1 MDYVFLSLGLLFLF
15 LGGEFLIKSSVWLA
29 LRLNIS
35 KLVVGVTVVS
45 FATSAPELLVSLQS
59 AFSGYPQMSFGN
71 VIGSNIANIGLVL
84 ALTSIVSPV
93 KVDKES
99 LGLNYPMMIGASFSL
114 MIVMYFFYGINWM
127 IGSVFLIALIIF
139 LVVAITKSSFDT
151 EEDVE
156 VDKSLNFLKSIILLV
171 LGASGLY
178 FGADWFIKG
187 AVNIAKSFNIDERI
201 ISLSL
206 VAIGT
211 SIPELA
217 ASLIAAFKKQNGI
230 ALGNLIGSN
239 IFNILAVLGISSL
252 FVDLS
257 LEDAKLF
264 NSDIIW
270 MIAFALLLY
279 PLIKMG
285 KKNMLGLKEGFV
297 ILTLYLAYLMFL

>member
-1 MDYVFLSLGLLFLF
+1 M
-15 LGGEFLIKSSVWLA
+15 
-29 LRLNIS
+29 
-35 KLVVGVTVVS
+35 
-45 FATSAPELLVSLQS
+45 
-59 AFSGYPQMSFGN
+59 SGYPQMSFGN

-93 KVDKES
+93 KVDNES
-99 LGLNYPMMIGASFSL
+99 LGLNYPMMIGASFAL
-114 MIVMYFFYGINWM
+114 MIVMYFFNGINWL

-139 LVVAITKSSFDT
+139 LVVAVTKSSHDQ

-156 VDKSLNFLKSIILLV
+156 IDQSLNFSKSLILLL
-171 LGASGLY
+171 LGALGLY

-217 ASLIAAFKKQNGI
+217 VSLIAAFKKKNGF

-257 LEDAKLF
+257 LEDTTLF
-264 NSDIIW
+264 YSDITW
-270 MIAFALLLY
+270 MIAFALMLY
-279 PLIKMG
+279 PLIKIG
-285 KKNMLGLKEGFV
+285 KK
-297 ILTLYLAYLMFL
+297 IC